1 MDPAAVAA
9 TQYSHIKSLH
19 SHLQDLQGCAYV
31 IGQDQWDCGIKQ
43 QFYLSHKLTISGS
56 FISTQNAGKH
66 T

>member
-43 QFYLSHKLTISGS
+43 QLSEPQAHYLRKL
-56 FISTQNAGKH
+56 ISTQNAGKH